1 MSSLTVSNERLA
13 FLEMLVFWMGI
24 IRNKDLEHQ
33 FGISRQQAYKDLTQY
48 QQLHPNGLIKIEKA
62 CYAYRDGAE
71 LHYFNGGLDD
81 FLLWLETGNFA
92 ALKPLSNTFTSRLK
106 LPERHASRHIVAALV
121 RAIQQRLRIEVNY
134 VSLSNPEEEGRI
146 LSPHSI
152 VKAGSRFHVRGY
164 CEKSKAYRDF
174 VLSRFSEEIQIEG
187 PSPYSI
193 EQDVAWQTNVTL
205 ILSPDPRLT
214 AAQSKVLANDFKMEN
229 GQLHI
234 STRAALADYLLKEMQ
249 VNTKYL
255 DGKPEAQ
262 QLVLVNRDDI
272 KQWLFNS

>member
-1 MSSLTVSNERLA
+1 M
-13 FLEMLVFWMGI
+13 
-24 IRNKDLEHQ
+24 
-33 FGISRQQAYKDLTQY
+33 
-48 QQLHPNGLIKIEKA
+48 
-62 CYAYRDGAE
+62 
-71 LHYFNGGLDD
+71 
-81 FLLWLETGNFA
+81 
-92 ALKPLSNTFTSRLK
+92 
-106 LPERHASRHIVAALV
+106 
-121 RAIQQRLRIEVNY
+121 NY
-134 VSLSNPEEEGRI
+134 ISLSNPEEEGRI
-146 LSPHSI
+146 FSPHSI

-164 CEKSKAYRDF
+164 CEKAKGYRDF
-174 VLSRFSEEIQIEG
+174 VLSRFREEVQIEG
-187 PSPYSI
+187 PSPYTI

-205 ILSPDPRLT
+205 ILSSDARLS
-214 AAQSKVLANDFKMEN
+214 AAQTQVLAHDFQMDN